1 MCSCW
6 RMILWWRLVRLLR
19 RVQRPDIR
27 DQFPDLIRRE
37 LGAPRRH
44 ARRPA
49 FEDRGVELGVG
60 ATVRELARAQTRSHP
75 AAGAS
80 AMTSRA
86 VVLHEQL
93 ATFGGRARVVHVRV
107 AQVTVLHDRVIAW
120 YDTGV
125 RRECPGTGL
134 HRRRRTGFVLAQ
146 HLLTRRLTRSRN
158 RQNRNSARHT
168 HGTPYRLRMRWM
180 SAFLATSA
188 RSSR

>member
-60 ATVRELARAQTRSHP
+60 ATVRELARAQTRAHP

-107 AQVTVLHDRVIAW
+107 VEITVLHGRVIAR

-125 RRECPGTGL
+125 RRQCPGTGL

-146 HLLTRRLTRSRN
+146 RFLARWLA
-158 RQNRNSARHT
+158 RNSHDGNNNYCT
-168 HGTPYRLRMRWM
+168 HGTPYLWRMRRM
-180 SAFLATSA
+180 SFFLMTRA